1 MPTEE
6 VLREL
11 YELEKPILQRND
23 WSSLRVAVS
32 DLAHRFQTAFPNFSR
47 PVFDAALRN
56 LRLEGKVM
64 FFPPWQELG
73 NQVANLVAG
82 TTQDSRV
89 QWELADVANLD
100 DQVPPSWVRRK
111 VFLPNS
117 LDGWFVR
124 SRTAELTRLLAWN
137 RERFGLAPS
146 SAHVGYELQAR
157 FRPKR
162 VPGGINLAVTRLT
175 ADVQNG
181 RFSGAADSGALAQAI
196 DIVGKG
202 LERSS
207 GYDTLAGF
215 QERSW
220 ESVLASLFSPGAKH
234 RATMV
239 TAGVSSGKTYSF
251 ALPIMTVLVYRTL
264 VKQGGTNRAL
274 VVYPRTSLV
283 EDQYHAFARLIA
295 GVNEELTSR
304 GLSTITARP
313 ALDAGQMLGTSIG
326 LTGPN
331 SLSEVLPEV
340 ARRKT
345 EVILT
350 TLESLKNRM
359 IDCRALKTYF
369 AGVDIV
375 VLDEIHLM
383 EGLSGCQGIFLVRR
397 LRQLLRT
404 LREDREFE
412 PVWVG
417 ASATVAEPIEHCA
430 RVLSLPAVKVQHIAP
445 DANEL
450 ERFATFH
457 HVFVHTREGK
467 ASISAV
473 TNGLSCTTH
482 NRNDS
487 TAHSHYVDPSATPT
501 SPRPG
506 AEISKTIAFVDSLS
520 TIGRLRFTTADNE
533 KTYDP
538 FRSPAPPYYSWFY
551 RPAARLRAS
560 ATEVASIERVAGRG
574 SMNSVRDWCTKC
586 FHGEPA
592 VIGKA
597 VLQAPEFSFIRT
609 AAVMNRK
616 AIEKAT
622 PPGLPE
628 RLALLPNHVGNLDG
642 CPFLAE
648 GVCWWSSQDPGARLQ
663 VGPDYLFVD
672 QNRAIAYTS
681 KTQDTENATLHADV
695 NDYFVV
701 ASEELWER
709 AGVRGQQV
717 STSTLIASPRIEVGV
732 DFRNVRDGVTHKAL
746 RSASSFQ
753 QKVGRVGRE
762 DGSDSVIVT
771 FLAHRPTD
779 AHFSHHPAR
788 LIDAQHLD
796 PIPLKADN
804 PDVIKSALFVAALDF
819 IATRPPGAIP
829 NGGERLNIIGT
840 GGTTEPPWEAKVL
853 AVHQYLTAN
862 RTQAIA
868 YISTSVGSPLLAD
881 ATSALEALLSILKGL
896 TVNLQG
902 AFHSAGSAAHWI
914 YSNTAP
920 SPVQTFGTVLQL
932 MEELRT
938 DATRSAAYATIS
950 GTIARMLGELKKAS
964 PSATSLQADAIDLQ
978 QQVMAVTPV
987 DASLFAIVGRAHM
1000 LANTFAS
1007 ISLAGNFSD
1016 VRFGY
1021 DVVRSFEQSGASTN
1035 RRMSLFYFHSLLTT
1049 LVPFRG
1055 FYPFGMARTQFQHIN
1070 AKEVTVALPDGSRET
1085 ESINTTLFELLP
1097 GSWNYRWLSPRKSP
1111 SGHIDQLGGSVA
1123 HYANLNQ
1130 LEAIGA
1136 VFEPTTAVL
1145 SASDVPSEM
1154 PQFGPGDTLP
1164 VYRPRVLPMHISHY
1178 RPTVDR
1184 ITSLVADGDEAPRT
1198 NDPSAPECPT
1208 LPRAFPVTWYRVT
1221 GCAHP
1226 IAVRSPDDPSIGVG
1240 PHEYP
1245 ALGRSVFEEVTFSTD
1260 MKTDKFVYAIDRTYG
1275 IGGIESPRI
1284 YYRKGTPHQ
1293 WAAIGD
1299 QSAETDGLTF
1309 RLKAATVD
1317 AVNQAATTTAGF
1329 LRGEILIRALRRF
1342 LFRETGADP
1351 FQADILRKVVLSQVL
1366 DSGKTLSTMEVGD
1379 VRQAISAIDQRRFDA
1394 LRDNL
1399 IDGLVSG
1406 TSGNERTLLQR
1417 RYVDWY
1423 DRAYPRIAGAQAAS
1437 SRLDAVL
1444 LHDTGRD
1451 ILVHSLAV
1459 LLENATAALVGA
1471 SNGDLGYFYSPSRRE
1486 VYLFDTVEGGN
1497 GYAET
1502 ARRFLHIP
1510 PLERLLHS
1518 RANRRHSLPDVDGFQ
1533 FLDEAIGDCP
1543 GQLATRVVFEAIQHG
1558 VNDIEDLSFHSSVS
1572 SDLQARV
1579 RHEFNGVAGAARVLA
1594 ALRAT
1599 WPQVFSA
1606 WQDLL
1611 WIQVLPERFAS
1622 ALVSANLVSGLEEL
1636 RTRTHLCVAGCV
1648 ECVDNGDGSVHGAL
1662 ASSEH
1667 VSRGI
1672 VDLLREQVIA
1682 TERSSYLDIP
1692 AGHSIG
1698 ATLQQHVGQPV
1709 LDSSGTPVTVLI
1721 DEGGT
1726 QRQILLT
1733 KVLST
1738 VSSAHGISPGGTLL
1752 HPLSQGRFEVSVP
1765 FVASYRDERPL
1776 P

>member
-1 MPTEE
+1 MPTED

-23 WSSLRVAVS
+23 WSSLRVAVN
-32 DLAHRFQTAFPNFSR
+32 DLARRCRSADSHSNRS
-47 PVFDAALRN
+47 VFDAALRD
-56 LRLEGKVM
+56 LRLEGKVIL
-64 FFPPWQELG
+64 FPPWQELG
-73 NQVANLVAG
+73 NQMAAG

-100 DQVPPSWVRRK
+100 DRVPPSWIRRK

-157 FRPKR
+157 YRPKR
-162 VPGGINLAVTRLT
+162 LSGGIDQAVSRLI
-175 ADVQNG
+175 AEVQKG
-181 RFSGAADSGALAQAI
+181 RFSGAANSGALAQAI

-202 LERSS
+202 LQRSS

-215 QERSW
+215 QDRAW
-220 ESVLASLFSPGAKH
+220 ESVLTALFTPGAKH

-251 ALPIMTVLVYRTL
+251 ALPIMTVLVYRSL
-264 VKQGGTNRAL
+264 INQSGVNRAL

-283 EDQYHAFARLIA
+283 EDQYHTFTSLIA
-295 GVNEELTSR
+295 GINDELTSR
-304 GLSTITARP
+304 GLSAITARP
-313 ALDAGQMLGTSIG
+313 ALDAGQMLGMSIG
-326 LTGPN
+326 LTGLR

-340 ARRKT
+340 AHRRT
-345 EVILT
+345 EIILT

-359 IDCRALKTYF
+359 IDCRALNIYF

-375 VLDEIHLM
+375 VLDEIHLF

-397 LRQLLRT
+397 LRHLLRT
-404 LREDREFE
+404 LRGDTGFE

-430 RVLSLPAVKVQHIAP
+430 RALSLPATQVQHVSP

-457 HVFVHTREGK
+457 HVFVRTRAGK
-467 ASISAV
+467 PSISAV

-487 TAHSHYVDPSATPT
+487 TAHSHYVDPAAMPS
-501 SPRPG
+501 SPRQG
-506 AEISKTIAFVDSLS
+506 AVIPKTIAFVDSLS

-533 KTYDP
+533 RTYDP
-538 FRSPAPPYYSWFY
+538 FGSSNPPYYSWFY

-560 ATEVASIERVAGRG
+560 AAEVASIEHVAGRG
-574 SMNSVRDWCTKC
+574 AMTAIRDWCAKC

-592 VIGKA
+592 LIGKA
-597 VLQAPEFSFIRT
+597 VLQTPEFTFIRT
-609 AAVMNRK
+609 APVMRKK
-616 AIEKAT
+616 AIENAT

-628 RLALLPNHVGNLDG
+628 RLARLPDHVGNLDG

-663 VGPDYLFVD
+663 VGHGSLFVD

-681 KTQDTENATLHADV
+681 KTQDTENATLHVDV

-701 ASEELWER
+701 ASEDLWER
-709 AGVRGQQV
+709 GGVRGQQV

-732 DFRNVRDGVTHKAL
+732 DFRDVRDGVTHKAL

-771 FLAHRPTD
+771 FLAHRPSD
-779 AHFSHHPAR
+779 AHFAHHPAR

-796 PIPLKADN
+796 PIPLKPDN

-840 GGTTEPPWEAKVL
+840 GGTNEPAWEAKIL
-853 AVHQYLTAN
+853 AVCQYLVAN
-862 RTQAIA
+862 RTQAIN
-868 YISTSVGSPLLAD
+868 YMLTSVGIHNFAD
-881 ATSALEALLSILKGL
+881 ATSALEALLSMLNGL
-896 TVNLQG
+896 TINLQG
-902 AFHSAGSAAHWI
+902 AFHSMGSAAHWI
-914 YSNTAP
+914 YSNTVPA
-920 SPVQTFGTVLQL
+920 SVQGFGTVLQL
-932 MEELRT
+932 MDELGA
-938 DATRSAAYATIS
+938 DARLSVRLATIS
-950 GTIARMLGELKKAS
+950 GTIDSMLRELNQTS
-964 PSATSLQADAIDLQ
+964 PSAQSLIASANDLR
-978 QQVMAVTPV
+978 QQVFALTPV
-987 DASLFAIVGRAHM
+987 DASLFAVVGRAHS
-1000 LANTFAS
+1000 LANDFAS
-1007 ISLAGNFSD
+1007 LSLAGNFSE

-1021 DVVRSFEQSGASTN
+1021 DVVRSFEQSAPNN
-1035 RRMSLFYFHSLLTT
+1035 RRMSLFYFHSLLTS
-1049 LVPFRG
+1049 LAPFRR

-1070 AKEVTVALPDGSRET
+1070 AKQVTIVLPPDGSRDT

-1097 GSWNYRWLSPRKSP
+1097 GSWNYRWLLPRKSP
-1111 SGHIDQLGGSVA
+1111 SGTVHLLGGSA
-1123 HYANLNQ
+1123 ACYANLDY
-1130 LEAIGA
+1130 LETIGA

-1145 SASDVPSEM
+1145 AASDLPSEM

-1164 VYRPRVLPMHISHY
+1164 VYRPRVLPMHMSRF

-1184 ITSLVADGDEAPRT
+1184 TTSLVADDDEAPRT
-1198 NDPSAPECPT
+1198 SDPSAPECPT
-1208 LPRAFPVTWYRVT
+1208 LPRAFPVSWYRVS
-1221 GCAHP
+1221 GCNHP
-1226 IAVRSPDDPSIGVG
+1226 VPVRSPLDPSVGVG

-1245 ALGRSVFEEVTFSTD
+1245 AFGRSVFEEVTFSTD

-1284 YYRKGTPHQ
+1284 YYRKGHPHQ

-1309 RLKAATVD
+1309 RLKVPTVD
-1317 AVNQAATTTAGF
+1317 AVNQEATGTSGH
-1329 LRGEILIRALRRF
+1329 LRGEIIIRALRRF
-1342 LFRETGADP
+1342 LIRETGADP
-1351 FQADILRKVVLSQVL
+1351 FQTDLLRKVVLSQVL
-1366 DSGKTLSTMEVGD
+1366 DSGRTLSTMDMGD
-1379 VRQAISAIDQRRFDA
+1379 VRQAISAIDQSRFNA
-1394 LRDNL
+1394 LRDSL

-1406 TSGNERTLLQR
+1406 TVGNERNLLQG

-1423 DRAYPRIAGAQAAS
+1423 DRAFFRIASAQAANS
-1437 SRLDAVL
+1437 KFDAAF

-1451 ILVHSLAV
+1451 ILIHSLAV
-1459 LLENATAALVGA
+1459 LLEHATAALVGA
-1471 SNGDLGYFYSPSRRE
+1471 SDGDLSYFYSPSKHE

-1518 RANRRHSLPDVDGFQ
+1518 RANSRNSLPDVDGFQ
-1533 FLDEAIGDCP
+1533 LFEEAIGDCP
-1543 GQLATRVVFEAIQHG
+1543 GQLATRVAFEAIQNG
-1558 VNDIEDLSFHSSVS
+1558 ITNINSLSFHSSVS

-1579 RHEFNGVAGAARVLA
+1579 RHEFNDVGGSTRVLS
-1594 ALRAT
+1594 ALVAS
-1599 WPQVFSA
+1599 WPHVFSA

-1622 ALVSANLVSGLEEL
+1622 TLASANLISGLEEL
-1636 RTRTHLCVAGCV
+1636 RTRTHVCVAGCV

-1672 VDLLREQVIA
+1672 IDLLRRRVI
-1682 TERSSYLDIP
+1682 TQERASYLDIP
-1692 AGHSIG
+1692 AGQSIG
-1698 ATLQQHVGQPV
+1698 ATLQQQVGKPV
-1709 LDSSGTPVTVLI
+1709 LNVSGAPVTVHIDESGTP
-1721 DEGGT
+1721 
-1726 QRQILLT
+1726 RQILLT

-1738 VSSAHGISPGGTLL
+1738 VSSAHGISPVGTLIHAMGNGL
-1752 HPLSQGRFEVSVP
+1752 FDVSVP

-1776 P
+1776 S

>member
-1 MPTEE
+1 M
-6 VLREL
+6 
-11 YELEKPILQRND
+11 
-23 WSSLRVAVS
+23 
-32 DLAHRFQTAFPNFSR
+32 
-47 PVFDAALRN
+47 
-56 LRLEGKVM
+56 
-64 FFPPWQELG
+64 
-73 NQVANLVAG
+73 
-82 TTQDSRV
+82 
-89 QWELADVANLD
+89 
-100 DQVPPSWVRRK
+100 
-111 VFLPNS
+111 
-117 LDGWFVR
+117 
-124 SRTAELTRLLAWN
+124 
-137 RERFGLAPS
+137 
-146 SAHVGYELQAR
+146 
-157 FRPKR
+157 
-162 VPGGINLAVTRLT
+162 
-175 ADVQNG
+175 ADVQKG
-181 RFSGAADSGALAQAI
+181 RFSGAVNSGALAQAI

-202 LERSS
+202 LQRSS

-215 QERSW
+215 QDRAW
-220 ESVLASLFSPGAKH
+220 DSVLTSLFSPGVKH

-251 ALPIMTVLVYRTL
+251 ALPIMTVLVYRSL
-264 VKQGGTNRAL
+264 VNQGGINRAL

-283 EDQYHAFARLIA
+283 EDQYHTFTHLIA
-295 GVNEELTSR
+295 GINEELTSR
-304 GLSTITARP
+304 GLSAITARP

-326 LTGPN
+326 LVGPR

-340 ARRKT
+340 AQRRT
-345 EVILT
+345 EIILT
-350 TLESLKNRM
+350 TMESLKNRM

-375 VLDEIHLM
+375 VLDEIHLF

-397 LRQLLRT
+397 LRHLLRT
-404 LREDREFE
+404 LRGDTGFE

-430 RVLSLPAVKVQHIAP
+430 RALSLPAAQVQHISP

-457 HVFVHTREGK
+457 HVFVHTRAGK
-467 ASISAV
+467 PSISAV

-487 TAHSHYVDPSATPT
+487 TAHSHYVDPSAIPS
-501 SPRPG
+501 SPRQG
-506 AEISKTIAFVDSLS
+506 AVIPKTIAFVDSLS

-538 FRSPAPPYYSWFY
+538 FGSSNPPYYSWFY

-560 ATEVASIERVAGRG
+560 AAEVASIERVAGRG
-574 SMNSVRDWCTKC
+574 SMTAIRDWCTKC

-597 VLQAPEFSFIRT
+597 VLQAPEFNFIRT
-609 AAVMNRK
+609 AAVMRKK
-616 AIEKAT
+616 AIENAT

-628 RLALLPNHVGNLDG
+628 RLARLADQVGNLDG

-663 VGPDYLFVD
+663 VGPGYLFVD

-681 KTQDTENATLHADV
+681 KTQDTDATLHADV

-701 ASEELWER
+701 ASDDLWER
-709 AGVRGQQV
+709 GGVRGQQV

-732 DFRNVRDGVTHKAL
+732 DFRDVRDGVTHKAL

-771 FLAHRPTD
+771 FLAHRPSD
-779 AHFSHHPAR
+779 AHFAHHPAR

-840 GGTTEPPWEAKVL
+840 GGTNEPVWEAKILSVC
-853 AVHQYLTAN
+853 QYLGAN
-862 RTQAIA
+862 RTQAIN
-868 YISTSVGSPLLAD
+868 YMLTSVGSQVFAD
-881 ATSALEALLSILKGL
+881 ATSALEALLSMLKGL

-902 AFHSAGSAAHWI
+902 AFHSVGSAAHWI
-914 YSNTAP
+914 HSNTVPA
-920 SPVQTFGTVLQL
+920 SVQTFGTVLQL
-932 MEELRT
+932 MDELRT
-938 DATRSAAYATIS
+938 DARLAARLATVS
-950 GTIARMLGELKKAS
+950 GTIDSMLGELNQPL
-964 PSATSLQADAIDLQ
+964 PSAQSLLAGASDLQ
-978 QQVMAVTPV
+978 QQVSALSPI
-987 DASLFAIVGRAHM
+987 DASLFAVVGRAHS
-1000 LANTFAS
+1000 LASNFAS
-1007 ISLAGNFSD
+1007 LTLAGTFSE

-1021 DVVRSFEQSGASTN
+1021 DVVRTFGQSAANN
-1035 RRMSLFYFHSLLTT
+1035 RRMSLFYFHSLLTS
-1049 LVPFRG
+1049 LAPFRR
-1055 FYPFGMARTQFQHIN
+1055 FYPFGLARTQFQHIN
-1070 AKEVTVALPDGSRET
+1070 AKEVMILLPDGSRDT
-1085 ESINTTLFELLP
+1085 ESINTTLSELLP

-1111 SGHIDQLGGSVA
+1111 SGPVDLLGGSA
-1123 HYANLNQ
+1123 AYYANLNH

-1145 SASDVPSEM
+1145 TASDVPSEM

-1164 VYRPRVLPMHISHY
+1164 VYRPRVLPMRMSHY

-1184 ITSLVADGDEAPRT
+1184 TTSLVADDDEAPRT
-1198 NDPSAPECPT
+1198 LDPSAPECPT
-1208 LPRAFPVTWYRVT
+1208 LPRAFPVTWYRVS
-1221 GCAHP
+1221 GCNQP
-1226 IAVRSPDDPSIGVG
+1226 VPVRSPDDPSIGVG

-1284 YYRKGTPHQ
+1284 YYRKGNPHQ

-1309 RLKAATVD
+1309 RLKAHAVD
-1317 AVNQAATTTAGF
+1317 AVTQAATRTNSY

-1342 LFRETGADP
+1342 LIRETGADP
-1351 FQADILRKVVLSQVL
+1351 FQTDLLRKVVLSQIL
-1366 DSGKTLSTMEVGD
+1366 DSGGTLSTMDVSD
-1379 VRQAISAIDQRRFDA
+1379 VRQAISAIDQSRFNA
-1394 LRDNL
+1394 LRDSL
-1399 IDGLVSG
+1399 IDGLVAG
-1406 TSGNERTLLQR
+1406 TAGNERILLKQR
-1417 RYVDWY
+1417 YGDWY

-1437 SRLDAVL
+1437 SKFDAIL
-1444 LHDTGRD
+1444 LHETGRD
-1451 ILVHSLAV
+1451 ILIHSLAV
-1459 LLENATAALVGA
+1459 LLEHATAALVGA
-1471 SNGDLGYFYSPSRRE
+1471 SDGDLNYFYNPSKHE
-1486 VYLFDTVEGGN
+1486 IYLFDTVEGGN

-1533 FLDEAIGDCP
+1533 LFEEAIGDCP
-1543 GQLATRVVFEAIQHG
+1543 GQLATRVAFEAIQNG
-1558 VNDIEDLSFHSSVS
+1558 VTDINTISFHSSVS

-1579 RHEFNGVAGAARVLA
+1579 RHEFSDVSGSAQVLN
-1594 ALRAT
+1594 ALIAS
-1599 WPQVFSA
+1599 WPKVFSA

-1622 ALVSANLVSGLEEL
+1622 TLVSANLVSSLEEL

-1672 VDLLREQVIA
+1672 IDLLRKHVIA
-1682 TERSSYLDIP
+1682 QERASYLDIP
-1692 AGHSIG
+1692 AGQSIG
-1698 ATLQQHVGQPV
+1698 ATLQQQVGQPV
-1709 LDSSGTPVTVLI
+1709 LKASGDPLTVLI

-1726 QRQILLT
+1726 PRQILLT

-1738 VSSAHGISPGGTLL
+1738 VSSAHGVSPGGTLI
-1752 HPLSQGRFEVSVP
+1752 HALSGGRFDVSVP

-1776 P
+1776 L